1 MGLFYWIDK
10 YNLLRKSS
18 INENVSSILSI
29 RAVKLLDLT
38 LILRPAG
45 ELIFDSQI
53 REGYSWESIACLCVG
68 VVYVFL
74 PMNHIL

>member
-1 MGLFYWIDK
+1 M
-10 YNLLRKSS
+10 
-18 INENVSSILSI
+18 
-29 RAVKLLDLT
+29 KLLDLT